1 MRRYR
6 VAIVEPSPIV
16 AEGLASLLASC
27 DDMEVVS
34 VSRSLRSWV
43 EYGAMHKAD
52 VVVVGSQ
59 LLCALTQ
66 PLRVAVEELQGVTV
80 VMLST
85 TVCDEEVLRWVDG
98 VVNIYDDGQ
107 ALARKLRAALDK
119 DAANQYSD
127 SHDLSE
133 RERDVLIL
141 VAKGMANK
149 EIADRL
155 NISIHTVMS
164 HRKNITHKTGIKSV
178 AGLTVYALLNNL
190 LDQSDV
196 EMA

>member
-1 MRRYR
+1 MMWGRFMDEMMLIEVGMDFAKEIMAYRR
-6 VAIVEPSPIV
+6 E
-16 AEGLASLLASC
+16 
-27 DDMEVVS
+27 
-34 VSRSLRSWV
+34 
-43 EYGAMHKAD
+43 
-52 VVVVGSQ
+52 
-59 LLCALTQ
+59 
-66 PLRVAVEELQGVTV
+66 
-80 VMLST
+80 MLDTESEM
-85 TVCDEEVLRWVDG
+85 DVLRQVDG
-98 VVNIYDDGQ
+98 VINIYDD
-107 ALARKLRAALDK
+107 AATLMRKLGTAVEQGET
-119 DAANQYSD
+119 NPYSD

-196 EMA
+196 TL

>member
-1 MRRYR
+1 MRRYK
-6 VAIVEPSPIV
+6 VAIIEPSIII
-16 AEGLASLLASC
+16 AEGLCKILQSSA
-27 DDMEVVS
+27 E
-34 VSRSLRSWV
+34 
-43 EYGAMHKAD
+43 AD
-52 VVVVGSQ
+52 VVGIYPTLRDFAERRVARDIEVVIVGSQ
-59 LLCALTQ
+59 AVRGGESVRGSVAELGATIVLLA
-66 PLRVAVEELQGVTV
+66 
-80 VMLST
+80 T
-85 TVCDEEVLRWVDG
+85 TMVDEEVLRQVDG
-98 VVNIYDDGQ
+98 VINIYDNEA
-107 ALARKLRAALDK
+107 ALLRKLRAAIEQVQT
-119 DAANQYSD
+119 NPYSD

-190 LDQSDV
+190 LDQNDV
-196 EMA
+196 TL

>member
-6 VAIVEPSPIV
+6 IAIVEPSAIIAQGV
-16 AEGLASLLASC
+16 ASI
-27 DDMEVVS
+27 
-34 VSRSLRSWV
+34 LRSSGEADVVAIYPTLRAYADRLNVKDV
-43 EYGAMHKAD
+43 E

-59 LLCALTQ
+59 
-66 PLRVAVEELQGVTV
+66 VAVGAQLRSELQGVAV
-80 VMLST
+80 VLLST
-85 TVCDEEVLRWVDG
+85 TVVDEETLRQVDG
-98 VVNIYDDGQ
+98 VINIYDDE
-107 ALARKLRAALDK
+107 ATLMRKLRTAVEQGET
-119 DAANQYSD
+119 NPYSD

-196 EMA
+196 TL

>member
-1 MRRYR
+1 MRRYK
-6 VAIVEPSPIV
+6 VAIIEPSMII
-16 AEGLASLLASC
+16 AEGLCKILISSG
-27 DDMEVVS
+27 EV
-34 VSRSLRSWV
+34 
-43 EYGAMHKAD
+43 D
-52 VVVVGSQ
+52 VVGIYPTLRDYTERSSARDIEVIIVGSQ
-59 LLCALTQ
+59 AV
-66 PLRVAVEELQGVTV
+66 RGGESVSASVAGLQGETIV
-80 VMLST
+80 LLAT
-85 TVCDEEVLRWVDG
+85 TMIDEEALRQVDG
-98 VVNIYDDGQ
+98 VINIYDNETT
-107 ALARKLRAALDK
+107 LLRKLCAAVEQGET
-119 DAANQYSD
+119 NPYSD

-190 LDQSDV
+190 LDQNDV
-196 EMA
+196 TL

>member
-16 AEGLASLLASC
+16 AEGLASMLASC

-43 EYGAMHKAD
+43 EYGAMRKAD

>member
-6 VAIVEPSPIV
+6 IAIVEPSAIIAQGV
-16 AEGLASLLASC
+16 ASI
-27 DDMEVVS
+27 
-34 VSRSLRSWV
+34 LRSSGEADVVAIYPTLRAYADRLNVKDV
-43 EYGAMHKAD
+43 E

-59 LLCALTQ
+59 
-66 PLRVAVEELQGVTV
+66 VAVGAQLRSELQGVAV
-80 VMLST
+80 VLLST
-85 TVCDEEVLRWVDG
+85 TVVDEDVLRQVDG
-98 VVNIYDDGQ
+98 VINIYDDE
-107 ALARKLRAALDK
+107 ATLMRKLRAAVEQGET
-119 DAANQYSD
+119 NPYSD

-133 RERDVLIL
+133 RECDVLIL

-196 EMA
+196 TL

>member
-6 VAIVEPSPIV
+6 IAIVEPSAIIAQGV
-16 AEGLASLLASC
+16 ASI
-27 DDMEVVS
+27 
-34 VSRSLRSWV
+34 LRSSGAADVVAIYPTLRAYADRLNVKDV
-43 EYGAMHKAD
+43 E

-59 LLCALTQ
+59 
-66 PLRVAVEELQGVTV
+66 VAVGAQLRSELQGVAV
-80 VMLST
+80 VLLST
-85 TVCDEEVLRWVDG
+85 TVVDEEVLRQVDG
-98 VVNIYDDGQ
+98 VINIYDDE
-107 ALARKLRAALDK
+107 ATLMRKLRTAVEQGET
-119 DAANQYSD
+119 NPYSD

-196 EMA
+196 TL

>member
-6 VAIVEPSPIV
+6 IAIVEPSVIIAQGV
-16 AEGLASLLASC
+16 ASILAASGEA
-27 DDMEVVS
+27 DVVAIYS
-34 VSRSLRSWV
+34 TLRAYADRLNVKDV
-43 EYGAMHKAD
+43 E

-59 LLCALTQ
+59 
-66 PLRVAVEELQGVTV
+66 VAVGAQLRSELQGVAV
-80 VMLST
+80 VLLST
-85 TVCDEEVLRWVDG
+85 TVVDEDVLRQVDG
-98 VVNIYDDGQ
+98 VINIYDDE
-107 ALARKLRAALDK
+107 AALMRK
-119 DAANQYSD
+119 VRTAVEQGETNPYSD

-149 EIADRL
+149 EIAERL

-196 EMA
+196 TL

>member
-16 AEGLASLLASC
+16 AEGLASMLASC

-43 EYGAMHKAD
+43 EYGAMRKAD

-196 EMA
+196 EIA

>member
-6 VAIVEPSPIV
+6 IAIVEPSAIIAQGV
-16 AEGLASLLASC
+16 ASILAASGEA
-27 DDMEVVS
+27 DVVAIYPT
-34 VSRSLRSWV
+34 LRAYADRLNAKDV
-43 EYGAMHKAD
+43 E

-59 LLCALTQ
+59 
-66 PLRVAVEELQGVTV
+66 VAVGAQLRSELQGVAV
-80 VMLST
+80 VLLST
-85 TVCDEEVLRWVDG
+85 TVVDEDVLRQVDG
-98 VVNIYDDGQ
+98 VINIYDDE
-107 ALARKLRAALDK
+107 ATLMRKVRTAVEQGET
-119 DAANQYSD
+119 NPYSD

-196 EMA
+196 TL

>member
-6 VAIVEPSPIV
+6 IAIVEPSAIIAQGV
-16 AEGLASLLASC
+16 ASILAASGEA
-27 DDMEVVS
+27 DVVAIYPT
-34 VSRSLRSWV
+34 LRAYADRLPVKDV
-43 EYGAMHKAD
+43 E

-59 LLCALTQ
+59 
-66 PLRVAVEELQGVTV
+66 VAVGAQLRSELQGVAV
-80 VMLST
+80 VLLST
-85 TVCDEEVLRWVDG
+85 TVVDEDVLRQVDG
-98 VVNIYDDGQ
+98 VINIYDDEA
-107 ALARKLRAALDK
+107 ALMRKVRAAVEQGET
-119 DAANQYSD
+119 NPYSD

-196 EMA
+196 TL

>member
-1 MRRYR
+1 MRRYKI
-6 VAIVEPSPIV
+6 AIIEPSIII
-16 AEGLASLLASC
+16 AEGLCKILQSSA
-27 DDMEVVS
+27 E
-34 VSRSLRSWV
+34 
-43 EYGAMHKAD
+43 AD
-52 VVVVGSQ
+52 VVGIYPTLRDFAERRVARDIEVVIVGSQ
-59 LLCALTQ
+59 AVRGGESVRGSVAELGTTIVLLA
-66 PLRVAVEELQGVTV
+66 
-80 VMLST
+80 T
-85 TVCDEEVLRWVDG
+85 TMVDEEVLRQVDG
-98 VVNIYDDGQ
+98 VINIYDNEA
-107 ALARKLRAALDK
+107 ALLRKLRAAIEQVQ
-119 DAANQYSD
+119 ANPYSD

-190 LDQSDV
+190 LDQNDV
-196 EMA
+196 AL

>member
-1 MRRYR
+1 MRKYR

-16 AEGLASLLASC
+16 AEGLASMLASC

-43 EYGAMHKAD
+43 EYGAMRKAD

-119 DAANQYSD
+119 DATNQYSD

>member
-1 MRRYR
+1 MRRYK
-6 VAIVEPSPIV
+6 VAIIEPSIII
-16 AEGLASLLASC
+16 AEGLCKILQSSA
-27 DDMEVVS
+27 E
-34 VSRSLRSWV
+34 
-43 EYGAMHKAD
+43 AD
-52 VVVVGSQ
+52 VVGIYPTLRDFAERRVARDFEVVIVGSQ
-59 LLCALTQ
+59 AVRAGESVRGSVAELGTTIVLLA
-66 PLRVAVEELQGVTV
+66 
-80 VMLST
+80 T
-85 TVCDEEVLRWVDG
+85 TMVDEEVLRQVDG
-98 VVNIYDDGQ
+98 VINIYDNEA
-107 ALARKLRAALDK
+107 ALLRKLRAAIEQGET
-119 DAANQYSD
+119 NPYSD

-190 LDQSDV
+190 LDQNDV
-196 EMA
+196 TL

>member
-1 MRRYR
+1 MRRYKI
-6 VAIVEPSPIV
+6 AIIEPSIII
-16 AEGLASLLASC
+16 AEGLCKILQSSA
-27 DDMEVVS
+27 E
-34 VSRSLRSWV
+34 
-43 EYGAMHKAD
+43 AD
-52 VVVVGSQ
+52 VVGIYPTLRDFAERRVARDFEVVIVGSQ
-59 LLCALTQ
+59 AVRGGESVRGSVAELGTTIVLLA
-66 PLRVAVEELQGVTV
+66 
-80 VMLST
+80 T
-85 TVCDEEVLRWVDG
+85 TMVDEEVLRQVDG
-98 VVNIYDDGQ
+98 VINIYDNEA
-107 ALARKLRAALDK
+107 ALLRKLRAAIEQGET
-119 DAANQYSD
+119 NPYSD

-190 LDQSDV
+190 LDQNDV
-196 EMA
+196 TL

>member
-6 VAIVEPSPIV
+6 IAIVEPSVIIAQGV
-16 AEGLASLLASC
+16 ASI
-27 DDMEVVS
+27 
-34 VSRSLRSWV
+34 LRSSGEADVVAIYPTLRAYADRLPVKDV
-43 EYGAMHKAD
+43 E

-59 LLCALTQ
+59 
-66 PLRVAVEELQGVTV
+66 VAVGAQLRSELQGVAV
-80 VMLST
+80 VLLST
-85 TVCDEEVLRWVDG
+85 TVVDEDVLRQVDG
-98 VVNIYDDGQ
+98 VINIYDDE
-107 ALARKLRAALDK
+107 ATLMRKLRTAVEQGET
-119 DAANQYSD
+119 NPYSD

-190 LDQSDV
+190 LDQNDV
-196 EMA
+196 TL

>member
-6 VAIVEPSPIV
+6 IAIVEPSVIIAQGV
-16 AEGLASLLASC
+16 ASILAASGEV
-27 DDMEVVS
+27 DVVAIYPTLRAYADRLNVKDVEVVI
-34 VSRSLRSWV
+34 
-43 EYGAMHKAD
+43 
-52 VVVVGSQ
+52 VGSQ
-59 LLCALTQ
+59 
-66 PLRVAVEELQGVTV
+66 VAVGAQLRSELQGVAV
-80 VMLST
+80 VLLST
-85 TVCDEEVLRWVDG
+85 TVVDEDVLRQVDG
-98 VVNIYDDGQ
+98 VINIYDDE
-107 ALARKLRAALDK
+107 ATLMRKLRMAVEQGET
-119 DAANQYSD
+119 NPYSD

-196 EMA
+196 TL